1 MDLTTLKELAVE
13 SPARIVLLVMDG
25 LGGLAQ
31 QPGGKTELETART
44 PNLDA
49 MAAASSLG
57 LINPVAP
64 GITPGSGPGHL
75 GLFGYD
81 PVTFKIGR
89 GVLEAL
95 GIGFDLK
102 DSDVAARGNFCSID
116 GQGLITDRR
125 AGRISTDVCI
135 KLCDL
140 LRQIKLPGVEVF
152 VEPVKEHRF
161 VLVLRGAG
169 LDDHLSESDPQR
181 LGVAPLAV
189 QATTAKAAAKK
200 TADLVNTFAHEAR
213 KVLAPHH
220 PANMVLLRGFAKHPH
235 MLTLKQLYGL
245 TPAAIAVYPMYKGLA
260 KLAGMDIVPIVKA
273 EGGSATTIAEE
284 FLTLA
289 ATFEKFNFFFMH
301 IKGTD
306 SAGEDGD
313 FARKVSVIE
322 EVDKHIPELLALKP
336 DVVIVSGDHSTPA
349 VLKSHSWHPVP
360 FMLFSRYTR
369 ADGIAEFGE
378 RACARG
384 SLGTFLAKDG
394 LILALS
400 CAGRLTKYGA

>member
-1 MDLTTLKELAVE
+1 
-13 SPARIVLLVMDG
+13 
-25 LGGLAQ
+25 
-31 QPGGKTELETART
+31 
-44 PNLDA
+44 
-49 MAAASSLG
+49 
-57 LINPVAP
+57 LISPVAP
-64 GITPGSGPGHL
+64 GVTPGSGPGHL

-81 PVTFKIGR
+81 PERFIIGR

-95 GIGFDLK
+95 GIGFSLK
-102 DSDVAARGNFCSID
+102 DTDVAARGNFCSVD

-135 KLCDL
+135 KLCNE
-140 LRQIKLPGVEVF
+140 LRAVKLPGVEIF

-169 LDDHLSESDPQR
+169 LDDHLSETDPQR
-181 LGVAPLAV
+181 LGVAPLDV
-189 QATTAKAAAKK
+189 NATAAKAKK
-200 TADLVNTFAHEAR
+200 TADLVNAFISQAR

-220 PANMVLLRGFAKHPH
+220 PANMVLLRGFAKHPDL
-235 MLTLKQLYGL
+235 LTLQQLYGL
-245 TPAAIAVYPMYKGLA
+245 TPAAIAVYPMYRGLA
-260 KLAGMDIVPIVKA
+260 KLAGMEILPIVKA
-273 EGGSATTIAEE
+273 EGGSGTTIAEE
-284 FLTLA
+284 FLTLKA
-289 ATFEKFNFFFMH
+289 NYDRFNFFFMH

-322 EVDKHIPELLALKP
+322 EVDKHIPELLALNP
-336 DVVIVSGDHSTPA
+336 DVVMVTGDHSTPA

-369 ADGIAEFGE
+369 ADGITEFGE
-378 RACARG
+378 RACVRG

-400 CAGRLTKYGA
+400 CAQKFTKFGA